1 MYMGCCGKNYR
12 IESAGRRSDW
22 KELVLRTDIHD
33 MRDLGYFLRKTN
45 SCTYLCGAMQTS
57 SSSAGARAAANVR
70 AAMTSRPVAIWMMT
84 GVIMLL
90 IQVILG
96 GITRLTGSG
105 LSITAWDVVHGALPP
120 LNHAQWVE
128 AFDRYRQTPQFR
140 LINADFTLSDYK
152 FIFFWEWFHRLW
164 ARLVAV
170 VFVVGLAWFLWKK
183 MLRPDMIRPLIILF
197 LLGALQGA
205 VGWIMVASGLTG
217 DAIYVQPT
225 KLALHFVFAMGLIVY
240 AFWYA
245 LQLMAPEKMGS
256 VRVPIAGK
264 GAALRRWTIGLLVVV
279 FFQLL
284 YGALMA
290 GNKAAAVAPTWPTI
304 NGDWVPGSLFSR
316 RPILQDLAGNTITV
330 HFIHR
335 GIAYLL
341 LILVAIWTFAACR
354 LSGVPDHFR
363 RLRWLPL
370 VLIVVQIGLGI
381 SSLLTSP
388 GIIPNRWVAF
398 DWLAQLHQI
407 TGLVFLLTIVGMLYL
422 VRAVR
427 HSEPV

>member
-1 MYMGCCGKNYR
+1 MFMDCCGKNYR
-12 IESAGRRSDW
+12 IESGA
-22 KELVLRTDIHD
+22 
-33 MRDLGYFLRKTN
+33 
-45 SCTYLCGAMQTS
+45 TYLCAAMQTS
-57 SSSAGARAAANVR
+57 SS
-70 AAMTSRPVAIWMMT
+70 RPVAIWVMT

-105 LSITAWDVVHGALPP
+105 LSITEWNVVTGALPP
-120 LNHAQWVE
+120 LNHVQWMD
-128 AFDRYRQTPQFR
+128 AFDKYRQTPQFR

-170 VFVVGLAWFLWKK
+170 VFVVGLAWLLWKK
-183 MLRPDMIRPLIILF
+183 KMRQDMIRPLIILF

-217 DAIYVQPT
+217 DAIYVRPT
-225 KLALHFVFAMGLIVY
+225 RLALHFVFALGLIVY
-240 AFWYA
+240 AFWFA
-245 LQLMAPEKMGS
+245 LMLMVPEKAL
-256 VRVPIAGK
+256 VRVP
-264 GAALRRWTIGLLVVV
+264 GANLRRWTIGILAVV

-290 GNKAAAVAPTWPTI
+290 GNKAATVAPTWPTI
-304 NGDWVPGSLFSR
+304 NGEWVPGSLFTQ
-316 RPILQDLAGNTITV
+316 RPLLQDLVGNTITV

-341 LILVAIWTFAACR
+341 LILVAIWTFISVR
-354 LSGVPDHFR
+354 MSGVPESFR

-370 VLIVVQIGLGI
+370 FFIVVQIVLGI
-381 SSLLTSP
+381 TSLLTSP

-422 VRAVR
+422 VRTVR

>member
-1 MYMGCCGKNYR
+1 
-12 IESAGRRSDW
+12 
-22 KELVLRTDIHD
+22 
-33 MRDLGYFLRKTN
+33 
-45 SCTYLCGAMQTS
+45 MQTS
-57 SSSAGARAAANVR
+57 SSS
-70 AAMTSRPVAIWMMT
+70 SRPVAMWVMT

-105 LSITAWDVVHGALPP
+105 LSITEWNIVTGALPP
-120 LNHAQWVE
+120 LNHAQWLE
-128 AFDRYRQTPQFR
+128 AFDKYRQTPQFR

-170 VFVVGLAWFLWKK
+170 VFVVGLAWLLWKK
-183 MLRPDMIRPLIILF
+183 KMRKDMIRPLVILF

-217 DAIYVQPT
+217 DAIYVRPT
-225 KLALHFVFAMGLIVY
+225 RLALHFVFALGLIVY
-240 AFWYA
+240 AFWFA
-245 LQLMAPEKMGS
+245 LQLMVSERHI
-256 VRVPIAGK
+256 VRASATGK
-264 GAALRRWTIGLLVVV
+264 GAGLRGWTILILVVL

-290 GNKAAAVAPTWPTI
+290 GNKAAAIAPTWPTI
-304 NGDWVPGSLFSR
+304 NGDWVPGALFSQH
-316 RPILQDLAGNTITV
+316 PFLQDIIGNTITV

-341 LILVAIWTFAACR
+341 LLLVVIWTFKACR
-354 LSGVPDHFR
+354 LPGVPKYF
-363 RLRWLPL
+363 LTFRWLPL
-370 VLIVVQIGLGI
+370 LLIGLQVFLGI
-381 SSLLTSP
+381 SSLLASP

-407 TGLVFLLTIVGMLYL
+407 TGLLFLLTIVEMLYI
-422 VRAVR
+422 VRPVS
-427 HSEPV
+427 HSVTV

>member
-1 MYMGCCGKNYR
+1 L
-12 IESAGRRSDW
+12 S
-22 KELVLRTDIHD
+22 L
-33 MRDLGYFLRKTN
+33 LGA
-45 SCTYLCGAMQTS
+45 YLCGAMQTS
-57 SSSAGARAAANVR
+57 STLSVR
-70 AAMTSRPVAIWMMT
+70 GNTSRAVAIWVMT

-105 LSITAWDVVHGALPP
+105 LSITEWNVVTGALPP
-120 LNHAQWVE
+120 LNHAQWMD
-128 AFDRYRQTPQFR
+128 AFAKYRQTPQFR

-170 VFVVGLAWFLWKK
+170 VFVVGLAWLLWKK
-183 MLRPDMIRPLIILF
+183 KMRQDMIRPLIILF

-217 DAIYVQPT
+217 DAIYVRPT
-225 KLALHFVFAMGLIVY
+225 RLALHFVFALGLIVY
-240 AFWYA
+240 AFWFA
-245 LQLMAPEKMGS
+245 LMLMVPEKAL
-256 VRVPIAGK
+256 VRIPVGGRRHGGEGVVGK
-264 GAALRRWTIGLLVVV
+264 GAGGKETTLRNGASLNRGASLRRWTIVILVVV

-290 GNKAAAVAPTWPTI
+290 GNKAATVAPTWPTI
-304 NGDWVPGSLFSR
+304 NGEWVPGSLFTQ
-316 RPILQDLAGNTITV
+316 RPLLQDLVGNTITV

-335 GIAYLL
+335 SIAYLL
-341 LILVAIWTFAACR
+341 LILVVIWTLIAVR
-354 LSGVPDHFR
+354 LSGVPESFR

-370 VLIVVQIGLGI
+370 LFIVIQIVLGI
-381 SSLLTSP
+381 TSLLTSP

-422 VRAVR
+422 VRAVS